1 MKYIAGTISDFIIG
15 EIKALQE
22 NSQNQAREMRV
33 ILPSLPARVILLI
46 GKALEE
52 YRLHQ
57 VGNGSAIKLIYKSAF
72 SLGQEWRRSNVAEE
86 LAAGQTVEKNGWYD
100 EENHLT
106 QWRNVQRNVAE
117 EDVLAIVLVGY
128 DRVTDQSSLADF
140 FRLDYQTLWKR
151 VLQGSFEHWVEN
163 RLKEKP
169 VEFEDEYVARIDEVL
184 EGLVQSSL
192 ADPTGISEFLEC
204 LDLSHAM
211 DGRDALLETVRQL
224 DHFKLP
230 SMLGLVTR
238 RQKRN
243 KRLTHYLGNAIE
255 FFNYSKYLDQS
266 ARKKAISKID
276 KYLDRVDPDNLDSEV
291 LGHYRIDGDDI
302 KESLAGFADG
312 LKRYIAS
319 NDSVE
324 RDRLRS
330 VDFVFLLDDVL
341 GLKDPKPKSSP
352 KPKKLRGQ
360 PLEMVL
366 RAVWLTLGEFKNW
379 VIEEKLLATEALT
392 DIEIQGD
399 LFKHDCDGENALE
412 LAQNA
417 HRLLRRIIGGLDKYL
432 EDQLAFALDPLDD
445 PERTVRIK
453 SRLCPPVGEGTLG
466 YERAKTSEPYLKF
479 TVTVAAEDQ
488 AIKRVFIW
496 RFPQLHP
503 YRTMAGMFE
512 WFSTQVDGNPI
523 PIFSIPYFE
532 ELMLAKDE
540 DELNRVL
547 QLALQDSDEPRISNL
562 LDAHGIDATDKMV
575 PLLKKLG
582 YEYARFITRA
592 QEDGIFTAL
601 ESFTSLEK
609 AFRVAYSTFLHDP
622 ECVHSQVGPLLFK
635 AFFVVG
641 ERRDAQES
649 YRMWRA
655 HEPSLAVTPLHPA
668 LIEMIFHQHAYLCE
682 SFVVA
687 ARQGLRE
694 SGAKWFNERRWA
706 DIEDLAQIQWP
717 LQGTL
722 RNEEQ
727 ILDTNVR
734 SFGMMHLVG
743 ESSQEEAT
751 LTTRLLLRY
760 DSDDDDEITD
770 EDLFRTTR
778 ESRLV
783 QRVLEDY
790 RSLNPQADDGLAI
803 AAYCSA
809 DIQSLIAGV
818 DEFLSAIF
826 KERSEDR
833 PYTLSLTLFAESQDD
848 TTITRWV
855 REWRERWETAEL
867 SNKRSFYRGCRISV
881 AHRMITRER
890 NYAQFVNLLNTV
902 DVDIAFLFQFIR
914 AGVKGSRFE
923 KTEPYDHSGSFRM
936 FPVLEKMCCSVTG
949 GGHEHTRER
958 IISNRQ
964 FKLGTLHSGV
974 MARLKHV
981 ANLKGGE
988 YVVMGRGDF
997 SPWLRVVDELHKHSA
1012 WVVCVDPS
1020 VDEHLIAKED
1030 AHGKRLREIIGFGSG
1045 VGAHGEYNYT
1055 VSTEEYSLAGV
1066 KKRVSAHV
1074 AAKLGPWSS
1083 ETCEQIAEC
1092 VTKEAIHMAGMS
1104 LVKATGPSEYVRDF
1118 IAYALVRKLLPRDPV
1133 AFCDEVISL
1142 DAFRH
1147 WFDSAPSGKRPDLMR
1162 LKAKIEGGVFEVSA
1176 QLIECKLAQQS
1187 DRHIEK
1193 AREQLENGLRHLIAC
1208 FKPRQADT
1216 SEGIDDRPDQRY
1228 WWLQLHRLIASKGQ
1242 VSPPLVP
1249 TTVSALEKM
1258 SDGVFSIRWSAA
1270 AVTFW
1275 TDSDRADI
1283 RKDDPW
1289 EFQYEGAALPIQ
1301 LISAGRQFIRAVCA
1315 QGVQEELP
1323 MDADAGISFAAVLQK
1338 GTKGEQAESGN
1349 HDSGD
1354 AGAVTFSTDQVAAK
1368 KAGRDTGDIGQEGD
1382 ETSPHIHG
1390 ELRSMPSRIFL
1401 GKGSKGGT
1409 ELHWEFGHPEL
1420 ANRHLLIFGTSG
1432 MGKTYTIQAL
1442 LCELGRHGQNTLI
1455 VDYTDGFH
1463 DNQLE
1468 DEIRDFLRPTQ
1479 HIVKLSKVPINPF
1492 RRQQEFLG
1500 GKTIPEEPSD
1510 TAQRV
1515 TGVFSEVYGLGDQQR
1530 SAVYSAVKR
1539 GVDLYGG
1546 EMSLSHL
1553 PELIMDIAKESLAV
1567 SSSASSVISKIQPFV
1582 DMNPFGQEDPESWEK
1597 LFTDPLSRCHILQLA
1612 GYLKEASKL
1621 ITEFSLIDLYWYY
1634 RTRGKKDRPRVI
1646 VLDEIQNLDQRLE
1659 SPLGKFLTE
1668 GRKFG
1673 ISLILATQTLSNFQK
1688 EERDRLFQAAH
1699 KLFFRPADTEV
1710 KSYAQILESATSDK
1724 SEDWVPRLSSL
1735 KKGECYSLGP
1745 VLNPET
1751 RVLETRAFKIKI
1763 APLGSRFEVH
1773 SKPRA

>member
-1 MKYIAGTISDFIIG
+1 MKYVAGTISDFIIG
-15 EIKALQE
+15 EIKALQADP
-22 NSQNQAREMRV
+22 QNQAREMRV
-33 ILPSLPARVILLI
+33 ILPSLPSRVILQI
-46 GKALEE
+46 GKAIEE
-52 YRLHQ
+52 YRLNLAGD
-57 VGNGSAIKLIYKSAF
+57 GNAIKLIYKSAY
-72 SLGQEWRRSNVAEE
+72 SLGEDWRRSEVPEE
-86 LAAGQTVEKNGWYD
+86 RAAGQIVEENGWYD

-106 QWRNVQRNVAE
+106 QWRNVQRDAAE
-117 EDVLAIVLVGY
+117 EDLLAIVLVGY

-140 FRLDYQTLWKR
+140 FRLDYQTLWRR
-151 VLQGSFEHWVEN
+151 VLRGSFEHWVED

-169 VEFEDEYVARIDEVL
+169 VEFEDEHVARMNEVL

-192 ADPTGISEFLEC
+192 ADLTGISEFLER
-204 LDLSHAM
+204 LDLSNAM
-211 DGRDALLETVRQL
+211 DGRDALLEMVRQL

-238 RQKRN
+238 RQKRS
-243 KRLTHYLGNAIE
+243 KRITHYLGNAVE
-255 FFNYSKYLDQS
+255 FFNYSKYLDQP
-266 ARKKAISKID
+266 ARKKALSKIE
-276 KYLDRVDPDNLDSEV
+276 KFLDRVDPDNFDPEV
-291 LGHYRIDGDDI
+291 IGQYSIDGDEI

-312 LKRYIAS
+312 LKRYIVS
-319 NDSVE
+319 NDAEE
-324 RDRLRS
+324 RERLGS

-341 GLKDPKPKSSP
+341 GLKDPKKETPK
-352 KPKKLRGQ
+352 KPKKLLGL
-360 PLEMVL
+360 PLEVVL

-379 VIEEKLLATEALT
+379 TIDEKLLATEALT
-392 DIEIQGD
+392 DIQIQGD

-417 HRLLRRIIGGLDKYL
+417 HRLLRRIIGGLDDYL
-432 EDQLAFALDPLDD
+432 ENQLAFALDPLDD
-445 PERTVRIK
+445 PDRTVRVK
-453 SRLCPPVGEGTLG
+453 SRLCRPVGEGTLG

-479 TVTVAAEDQ
+479 TVSVATENQ

-503 YRTMAGMFE
+503 YRTMADMFD
-512 WFSTQVDGNPI
+512 WFSTQVDGSPI
-523 PIFSIPYFE
+523 PIFSVPYFE

-540 DELNRVL
+540 DEVNRVL
-547 QLALQDSDEPRISNL
+547 QLALQDSDAPKIFNL
-562 LDAHGIDATDKMV
+562 LDAHNIDAKDKMV

-582 YEYARFITRA
+582 YEYARFISRA
-592 QEDGIFTAL
+592 REDGIFTAL
-601 ESFTSLEK
+601 EGFTSLEK
-609 AFRVAYSTFLHDP
+609 AFRGAYSTFLHDP
-622 ECVHSQVGPLLFK
+622 ECLHSQVAPLLFK

-641 ERRDAQES
+641 ERRDTEGS
-649 YRMWRA
+649 YWMWRA

-694 SGAKWFNERRWA
+694 SGGKWFNERRWA

-734 SFGMMHLVG
+734 SFGMIHLVG
-743 ESSQEEAT
+743 ESPQEEAT

-760 DSDDDDEITD
+760 DSDEDDEITD
-770 EDLFRTTR
+770 EDLFRPTR

-818 DEFLSAIF
+818 DAFLSAIF
-826 KERSEDR
+826 SERSEDR

-867 SNKRSFYRGCRISV
+867 SSKLSYYRGCRISV

-890 NYAQFVNLLNTV
+890 NYAQFVNLLSTV

-914 AGVKGSRFE
+914 AGAKGSRFE
-923 KTEPYDHSGSFRM
+923 PTEPYDHSGSFRM
-936 FPVLEKMCCSVTG
+936 FPVLEKMCCSVAG
-949 GGHEHTRER
+949 GGHEFTRER

-981 ANLKGGE
+981 ADLKGAE

-997 SPWLRVVDELHKHSA
+997 SPWLRVVDELHKRSA

-1030 AHGKRLREIIGFGSG
+1030 AHGKRVREIIGFGSG

-1074 AAKLGPWSS
+1074 AAKLGPWSP
-1083 ETCEQIAEC
+1083 ETCEQVAEC

-1118 IAYALVRKLLPRDPV
+1118 IAYALVRKLLPRDPA

-1142 DAFRH
+1142 DAYRH
-1147 WFDSAPSGKRPDLMR
+1147 WFDSASSGKRPDLMR
-1162 LKAKIEGGVFEVSA
+1162 LEAKIEGGAFKVSA

-1193 AREQLENGLRHLIAC
+1193 AREQLENGLRHLISC
-1208 FKPRQADT
+1208 FKPRQAET
-1216 SEGIDDRPDQRY
+1216 PEGIDDRPDQRY
-1228 WWLQLHRLIASKGQ
+1228 WWLQLHRLLASKGQ
-1242 VSPPLVP
+1242 VPPPQVP
-1249 TTVSALEKM
+1249 ATVSALEKM
-1258 SDGVFSIRWSAA
+1258 SDGVFSVCWSAA

-1283 RKDDPW
+1283 RKDDEW
-1289 EFQYEGAALPIQ
+1289 VFQYEGAALPIQ
-1301 LISAGRQFIRAVCA
+1301 LISAGRQFIRAACA
-1315 QGVQEELP
+1315 QGAQEEFP
-1323 MDADAGISFAAVLQK
+1323 TDADAGISFAAVMKTDAK
-1338 GTKGEQAESGN
+1338 GKQAEGGSDG
-1349 HDSGD
+1349 SGD
-1354 AGAVTFSTDQVAAK
+1354 TAAITGSTDQATSRE
-1368 KAGRDTGDIGQEGD
+1368 AGGDGSDLGHEEGW
-1382 ETSPHIHG
+1382 TSPIVPAK
-1390 ELRSMPSRIFL
+1390 SPSIPSRIFL

-1409 ELHWEFGHPEL
+1409 ELFWEFGHPEL
-1420 ANRHLLIFGTSG
+1420 ANRHMLIFGTSG

-1442 LCELGRHGQNTLI
+1442 LSELGKHAQNTLI

-1468 DEIRDFLRPTQ
+1468 DETRDFLKPTQ

-1492 RRQQEFLG
+1492 RCQQEFLG
-1500 GKTIPEEPSD
+1500 GKSIPEEAAN

-1515 TGVFSEVYGLGDQQR
+1515 AGVFSEVYGLGDQQR

-1539 GVDLYGG
+1539 GVDIHGDQ
-1546 EMSLSHL
+1546 MSLSRL
-1553 PELIMDIAKESLAV
+1553 PELIMEIAKESIAV

-1582 DMNPFGQEDPESWEK
+1582 DMDPFGQEDPESWEK
-1597 LFTDPLSRCHILQLA
+1597 LFTDSASRCHILQLA

-1710 KSYAQILESATSDK
+1710 KSYAQILESATNEK
-1724 SEDWVPRLSSL
+1724 SEVWVPRLSSL

-1763 APLGSRFEVH
+1763 ASLASRF
-1773 SKPRA
+1773 